1 MFPSL
6 LPNATC
12 HRYLNSKD
20 RIEEIKRRRREK
32 HKAMVKKFRE
42 MHAKQDEYLKQ
53 KVDVSAPK
61 KKMMVSSYD
70 DKENSMKISKPPLN
84 MGDEIGETMYASEDE
99 DE

>member
-1 MFPSL
+1 MIPST
-6 LPNATC
+6 LPNAGT
-12 HRYLNSKD
+12 HRHPKSKD
-20 RIEEIKRRRREK
+20 RIEETKRRRREK

-53 KVDVSAPK
+53 RVDVSAPK

-70 DKENSMKISKPPLN
+70 DKENSKPPLN
-84 MGDEIGETMYASEDE
+84 MGDEIGEGVYASEDE